1 MQDFRIRR
9 ARGRYPDHLLH
20 TLDLRGCGYSAD
32 YIEGDLL
39 VPPTFVSVL
48 LMLVIFSHV
57 RIAVLRYIIYGQL
70 DVRWPVWCEYLVVF
84 IGLVLGVDGGR
95 RGDLL
100 FASLGFVMMYGHVRK
115 LLHPSSS
122 YYT

>member
-1 MQDFRIRR
+1 MRYSLNYIMNKVRR
-9 ARGRYPDHLLH
+9 YIIFDILFWGLVVPVWL
-20 TLDLRGCGYSAD
+20 TSSAPS
-32 YIEGDLL
+32 
-39 VPPTFVSVL
+39 VVNVL

-57 RIAVLRYIIYGQL
+57 RIAVLRYIYGQL
-70 DVRWPVWCEYLVVF
+70 DVQWPVWCECLAVF
-84 IGLVLGVDGGR
+84 IGLVLSVDGGR

-100 FASLGFVMMYGHVRK
+100 FASIGFVMMYGHVRK